1 MKNTENTMKFPPNK
15 RLWMD
20 IHDLNICNPLQTH
33 SDSRQTPRETQ
44 HAATTDAIAIEMEQ
58 SRESAHLWNVKF

>member
-1 MKNTENTMKFPPNK
+1 MILTYVTLCKLIP
-15 RLWMD
+15 
-20 IHDLNICNPLQTH
+20 TH
-33 SDSRQTPRETQ
+33 GKPPRETQ